1 MAMQLSIDE
10 EVERQHQCGSQEGKQ
25 DAAVAKLI
33 TILEVIRRAAVHA
46 FARIKSARERGSNR
60 KQMRLVESLTLGGR
74 RQLLLIVCNEQK
86 YLVGTGADSV
96 GSILAIEVTQ
106 VSRDRTPRGL
116 ELVRRR
122 GRDACREPRPKIAT
136 ESGLDLWR

>member
-10 EVERQHQCGSQEGKQ
+10 EVRRQHQCGGQEGKQ
-25 DAAVAKLI
+25 GAAVARLI
-33 TILEVIRRAAVHA
+33 AIFEVLRRAAVHA
-46 FARIKSARERGSNR
+46 FARIKSARERGSKR

-74 RQLLLIVCNEQK
+74 RQLLLIVCNDEK
-86 YLVGTGADSV
+86 YLVGVGADSV
-96 GSILAIEVTQ
+96 GSILAIEATQ

-122 GRDACREPRPKIAT
+122 GRDACRETRPKIAT
-136 ESGLDLWR
+136 ESGLDL